1 MRLTGQLR
9 TWVVGAGLC
18 GTSLLL
24 LQLPTPSPSLGHSTA
39 PLFLAP
45 LLLAARFLPTN
56 IVLTLF
62 VVTGCILFV
71 FLADGFS
78 TGWFVMLV
86 FLPAVDLAA
95 VRFGRRQ
102 DILLTDLITCLFVSS
117 GAFLLIR
124 TYPPIGVEMVS
135 TALVADF
142 ALGTMISIALVE
154 CLRVTPIANLLTM
167 GGPDPTPVHRPTLL
181 QIIELAA
188 FLAVL
193 AALAISLV
201 VVAGEILPLMVIAN
215 LALACILLVVARTLF
230 TRFAAPINGLA
241 TTFDQWRAFNTLEG
255 GSGALLHTIATEN
268 LSAIEDIYA
277 LQVGFSSLAK
287 DIVNGER
294 RLSTIAANY
303 DELLRS
309 LPLGVLAID
318 ADSRIQFLNDALGE
332 ITHHRQDAL
341 ASLHKKSAEMLVGQ
355 NMVEEWQLILEDA
368 PPKSLLLVVT
378 HRLDERGQ
386 GSGFWAIVTD
396 ITEQKQ
402 TNAQLIQASKL
413 ATLGEM
419 STGMAHE
426 LNQPLNVIS
435 LAVNN
440 LRFSMAKASDE
451 PSIKD
456 VAKLDRIEGAVRR
469 AASII
474 DHMRAFGRL
483 SGEGLAAVQL
493 GEVVAGSCSLMS
505 EQLKLANIDLVNR
518 FPIDSCDVMGN
529 NIQLEQ
535 VVINLINN
543 AKDAITEQGPP
554 GEIVLDAEFTEER
567 VLLRVTDTGGGIPE
581 DVLPHVFEPFFTTK
595 PVGKGTGL
603 GGSIS
608 YGIIRDM
615 QGDIWA
621 ENLPQGA
628 RITVSLPLLQSKSQ
642 IANKGEPILDGLDQ

>member
-1 MRLTGQLR
+1 M
-9 TWVVGAGLC
+9 GAGLC
-18 GTSLLL
+18 GTSLFLL
-24 LQLPTPSPSLGHSTA
+24 ELPTLSSGLGHATVTF
-39 PLFLAP
+39 FLAP
-45 LLLAARFLPTN
+45 LILMARLLPTN
-56 IVLTLF
+56 IVLTLYLI
-62 VVTGCILFV
+62 TGCIHFV
-71 FLADGFS
+71 FLADGVA
-78 TGWFVMLV
+78 TGWFVMSL
-86 FLPAVDLAA
+86 FLLAVDLAA
-95 VRFGRRQ
+95 VRFGRHQ
-102 DILLTDLITCLFVSS
+102 NILLIDLTACLLLSS
-117 GAFLLIR
+117 GALLLIR
-124 TYPPIGVEMVS
+124 TLPPIGVELLS
-135 TALVADF
+135 TALVAEF
-142 ALGTMISIALVE
+142 ALGAMVSIAIVE
-154 CLRVTPIANLLTM
+154 CLRVSPIQKRLAM
-167 GGPDPTPVHRPTLL
+167 CSPDPALACRPTLL
-181 QIIELAA
+181 QIVELAA
-188 FLAVL
+188 LIPIL
-193 AALAISLV
+193 AALAVSLV
-201 VVAGEILPLMVIAN
+201 VLAGEILPLMVIAN

-230 TRFAAPINGLA
+230 TRFAAPIKGLA
-241 TTFDQWRAFNTLEG
+241 YTFDQWRAFNTLEG
-255 GSGALLHTIATEN
+255 GSGALLHTISTEN
-268 LSAIEDIYA
+268 LSAIEDIHA

-309 LPLGVLAID
+309 LPLGVLAVD
-318 ADSRIQFLNDALGE
+318 GDSRIQFLNDALGE

-341 ASLHKKSAEMLVGQ
+341 ASLHKKSAEMLANQGRVG
-355 NMVEEWQLILEDA
+355 EWQLILEDA

-402 TNAQLIQASKL
+402 TNAQLIQAAKL

-581 DVLPHVFEPFFTTK
+581 EVLPHVFEPFFTTK

-628 RITVSLPLLQSKSQ
+628 RITVSLQLLQSKSQ
-642 IANKGEPILDGLDQ
+642 IANKGEPISDGLDQ